1 MNCTIYWLKIYNP
14 GPQYEIGWHTNIG
27 MTTKLNY
34 EDRIEEHKTEAKPN
48 NRKFDIIRQQ
58 TDRPWQHGIIKQWRK
73 PFNSSKEGL
82 AFMAEDEKKY
92 IKEYQTYNT
101 IYGLNNS
108 IGGDY
113 SSWPTINTSG
123 MLGISYDKFHKT
135 WMYVDPYDSNRKQ
148 LCKNKNLRLLL
159 YQLRDQYGIEPI
171 ILDEEKYKKSLE
183 KSDKHIKDI
192 CHHHYYCGSS
202 NISISRSSLGCKKE
216 YIWVVNFRINGVKKT
231 RQRTNTFDLINDYGY
246 LIYTHPL
253 FAYMAIGLEN
263 EWLVDNYTVDQ
274 SKFMSFNEFE
284 KKYIIKDNNTLK
296 KVIKSNL
303 INSV

>member
-1 MNCTIYWLKIYNP
+1 MNCTIYWLRIYNP
-14 GPQYEIGWHTNIG
+14 GPEYEIGWHTNIG
-27 MTTKLNY
+27 MTTKPNY
-34 EDRIEEHKTEAKPN
+34 EDRIQEHKTEAKPN

-58 TDRPWQHGIIKQWRK
+58 TDRPWQHGIIKQWQK
-73 PFNSSKEGL
+73 PFNNPDEGL
-82 AFMAEDEKKY
+82 AFMAKYEQKY

-113 SSWPTINTSG
+113 SSYWPTTNTSG
-123 MLGISYDKFHKT
+123 ILGVCYGKRNKT
-135 WMYVDPYDSNRKQ
+135 WIYVDPYDPNRKQ

-192 CHHHYYCGSS
+192 RSHHYYCGGP
-202 NISISRSSLGCKKE
+202 NISIARSTARCKKE
-216 YIWVVNFRINGVKKT
+216 YMWGINFRINGEKKT
-231 RQRTNTFDLINDYGY
+231 RSRTNTFDLIRDYGY

-263 EWLVDNYTVDQ
+263 EWLLNNHTVDQ
-274 SKFMSFNEFE
+274 SKFMPFDEFE
-284 KKYIIKDNNTLK
+284 QLYTIKDNNELK
-296 KVIKSNL
+296 KVIQEN
-303 INSV
+303 IV